1 MAYGMCPPMATMVGV
16 GFGVDDR
23 EDASVLLHN
32 SVKGN
37 EQHLVTSTIERGA
50 DVDFMCHEE
59 AVNVRTPL
67 RTACSQANVKVIRTL
82 LSHGARV
89 DAHFEVD
96 RWTALHSAAHAGHDH
111 VVRLLL
117 VEVEE
122 FHENHWHDGFSLLH
136 ILGECLNGRLLNHGA
151 DLITWAIRHMP
162 NMTIDARSQRLGYPD
177 WTPLHIA
184 CARGWS
190 KAAMVLLR
198 NHAEINARTGEFHLR
213 CALMNVL
220 AQGDGYDGC
229 QVASL
234 QADFEQV
241 GAQWLDGG
249 LLPIHLAAFGG
260 HLRTVQ
266 LLVKGG
272 QSINVRT
279 SRHQWT
285 PLMFAVWS
293 GNVQLVSE
301 ICRIGGR
308 EAINCKDRRAD
319 GSEWTPLAIAVARWG
334 PDMVKVLIT
343 YGADPL
349 VRLGSADFPGQAFI
363 DHIAP
368 LLLDAPDNKW
378 SGPDSR
384 ISLLH
389 LAVLRGSVRV
399 LHTILDFVRA
409 AHFGP
414 VRSSPGR
421 TGMLR
426 TGRPGSPATS
436 ASGTQEGSTVQTM
449 MQVLGTSRTS
459 QDRARERHLS
469 APVTESQDCDPVV
482 FCTAEGWSPAV
493 LAVILHTVDPTR
505 QVPMEL
511 LEAFPDPDQQGNTR
525 ADVFL
530 ELLKTGCSLLED
542 RPEASPPVMPQRF
555 HDVSETLVFRVVDE
569 FVRLCKASGTERV
582 AFRISHATLCVA
594 CRFNRLQVAKHLL
607 DSGLCDPRCR
617 FLKPVECRPL
627 HIATACG
634 FGYLAQMLLEHKADP
649 LEADENRELPI
660 FKLTRYYSR
669 QMSSLQSRVSEL
681 EAQLE
686 EAQVVK
692 PQLINNLEQ
701 FSMNYSNCGYN
712 L

>member
-1 MAYGMCPPMATMVGV
+1 
-16 GFGVDDR
+16 
-23 EDASVLLHN
+23 
-32 SVKGN
+32 
-37 EQHLVTSTIERGA
+37 
-50 DVDFMCHEE
+50 
-59 AVNVRTPL
+59 
-67 RTACSQANVKVIRTL
+67 
-82 LSHGARV
+82 
-89 DAHFEVD
+89 
-96 RWTALHSAAHAGHDH
+96 
-111 VVRLLL
+111 
-117 VEVEE
+117 
-122 FHENHWHDGFSLLH
+122 
-136 ILGECLNGRLLNHGA
+136 
-151 DLITWAIRHMP
+151 
-162 NMTIDARSQRLGYPD
+162 
-177 WTPLHIA
+177 
-184 CARGWS
+184 
-190 KAAMVLLR
+190 
-198 NHAEINARTGEFHLR
+198 
-213 CALMNVL
+213 MNVL
-220 AQGDGYDGC
+220 AKGDGYDGC

-234 QADFEQV
+234 QTDFNQV
-241 GAQWLDGG
+241 GSQWLDGG

-308 EAINCKDRRAD
+308 EVINCTDRRAD

-334 PDMVKVLIT
+334 PDMVNALIT

-363 DHIAP
+363 DHVAP

-389 LAVLRGSVRV
+389 LAVLRGNVRV
-399 LHTILDFVRA
+399 LSTILDFARA

-414 VRSSPGR
+414 VRSPPGR

-426 TGRPGSPATS
+426 TGQESIGNGSPVGLRRPGSPATS
-436 ASGTQEGSTVQTM
+436 EGSTVQTM
-449 MQVLGTSRTS
+449 MQVLSTSRTS
-459 QDRARERHLS
+459 QDRTRERHLN
-469 APVTESQDCDPVV
+469 APVTEGQDCDPVV

-511 LEAFPDPDQQGNTR
+511 LEAFPEPDRQENTR

-530 ELLKTGCSLLED
+530 ELLKTGRSLLED

-607 DSGLCDPRCR
+607 DSGLVDPRCR

-649 LEADENRELPI
+649 LEGDENEELPI
-660 FKLTRYYSR
+660 FKLARYYSR

-686 EAQVVK
+686 EARAVK
-692 PQLINNLEQ
+692 PHLINNFEQ
-701 FSMNYSNCGYN
+701 LSLNYNNSGYN